1 MSDEKKTEILYMKD
15 VDNIEQQNAINEMLD
30 RAYTLDYIVG
40 AEVEAEFDGEEIEE
54 RMQKAYDKLVES
66 GEIEKYKGINLAE
79 DVEKGYAAM
88 IEGGE
93 M

>member
-54 RMQKAYDKLVES
+54 RIQKAYDKLVES